1 MSSEDMTSFLGE
13 TKENTEIIDADEN
26 LFTPQMN
33 RIDPFAEA
41 ELSRQNEVLKSAYKE
56 LSEKFQQSLDQNDLE
71 IIQLQTQFQE
81 ETNELKHQLSREKM
95 LSDIFLIL
103 EVELIMMQ
111 HLRLKQ
117 MLQSIR
123 IL

>member
-41 ELSRQNEVLKSAYKE
+41 DLSRQNEVLKSAYKE